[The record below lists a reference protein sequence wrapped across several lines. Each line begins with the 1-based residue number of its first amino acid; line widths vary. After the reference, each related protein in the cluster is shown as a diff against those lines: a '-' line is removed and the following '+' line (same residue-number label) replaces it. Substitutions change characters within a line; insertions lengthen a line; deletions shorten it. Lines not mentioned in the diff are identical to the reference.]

1 MKNNRNEIE
10 AMGLIVNTQAMQ
22 EKVNGKRWEYKQ
34 FKNYD
39 IEQLRTLQDSMI
51 IEYNKTFL
59 TN

>member
-10 AMGLIVNTQAMQ
+10 AMGLIVNIQTMQ

-39 IEQLRTLQDSMI
+39 IEQLRTLQDNMI
-51 IEYNKTFL
+51 VEWNKTFV

>member
-10 AMGLIVNTQAMQ
+10 AMELIINIQTMQ

-51 IEYNKTFL
+51 VEWNKTFV